1 MEYTKWYKSKFN
13 YCWCIKS
20 WITTSSCFCVVNWLL
35 YCPNFFTFAWRALN
49 QRFHAWLTSMYIKSK
64 TKWMCLVEVK
74 LNKHKTCMNQ
84 HGISKFAHSLQPI
97 FLSVYWQLL
106 INGNLLTQT
115 MTILFLGCDVSYVNS
130 ALCKSNSTALTE
142 RTKLFTIWV
151 ATG

>member
-1 MEYTKWYKSKFN
+1 
-13 YCWCIKS
+13 
-20 WITTSSCFCVVNWLL
+20 
-35 YCPNFFTFAWRALN
+35 
-49 QRFHAWLTSMYIKSK
+49 
-64 TKWMCLVEVK
+64 MCLVEVK

-142 RTKLFTIWV
+142 RTKLFTI
-151 ATG
+151 